1 MIAKSDIPS
10 INEKTAEGLKPEGTP
25 YRVIVVDDS
34 MFIAKQLGQIF
45 TSEGFEVAA
54 SAGDG
59 AQGVEKYME
68 QHPNVDLVTM
78 DITMP
83 VMDGVSALEKILE
96 FDKNANVIMV
106 SALGKEDVVKKCL
119 LMGAKSYIVKP
130 LDRKKVLERV
140 VSVLKR

>member
-1 MIAKSDIPS
+1 MPS
-10 INEKTAEGLKPEGTP
+10 INEKPPEGQRP
-25 YRVIVVDDS
+25 EGGAYRVLVVDDS

-45 TSEGFEVAA
+45 TSEGFEVAGTA
-54 SAGDG
+54 ADG
-59 AQGVEKYME
+59 AQGVEKYKE
-68 QHPNVDLVTM
+68 LYPNIDLVTM

-96 FDKNANVIMV
+96 FDKEAIVIMV
-106 SALGKEDVVKKCL
+106 SALGKEDVVKKSL

>member
-1 MIAKSDIPS
+1 MIAKNDMPN
-10 INEKTAEGLKPEGTP
+10 INDKTPDGVRPEGGA
-25 YRVIVVDDS
+25 YRVLVVDDS

-45 TSEGFEVAA
+45 ASEGFEVVAT
-54 SAGDG
+54 AGDG
-59 AQGVEKYME
+59 AQGVAKYKE
-68 QHPNVDLVTM
+68 LHPNVDLVTM

-106 SALGKEDVVKKCL
+106 SALGKEDVVKKSL

-130 LDRKKVLERV
+130 LDRKKVLERA
-140 VSVLKR
+140 VSVLKK

>member
-1 MIAKSDIPS
+1 MIAKSDVTG
-10 INEKTAEGLKPEGTP
+10 INEKAADGISPEGIP
-25 YRVIVVDDS
+25 YRVLVVDDS

-45 TSEGFEVAA
+45 SSEGFEVVATA
-54 SAGDG
+54 TDG
-59 AQGVEKYME
+59 SQGLEKYKQM
-68 QHPNVDLVTM
+68 HPNIDLVTM

-83 VMDGVSALEKILE
+83 VMDGVTALEKILE
-96 FDKNANVIMV
+96 FDKNAAVIMV

-119 LMGAKSYIVKP
+119 LAGAKSYIVKP

>member
-1 MIAKSDIPS
+1 MIAKSDMPS
-10 INEKTAEGLKPEGTP
+10 INEKPPEGIKPEGVS
-25 YRVIVVDDS
+25 YRVLVVDDS

-45 TSEGFEVAA
+45 TSEGFEVAGTA
-54 SAGDG
+54 ADG
-59 AQGVEKYME
+59 AQGVEKYKE
-68 QHPNVDLVTM
+68 LYPNIDLVTM

-83 VMDGVSALEKILE
+83 VMDGVTALEKILE
-96 FDKNANVIMV
+96 FDKEATVIMV
-106 SALGKEDVVKKCL
+106 SALGKEDVVKKSL

>member
-1 MIAKSDIPS
+1 MIAKSDMPS
-10 INEKTAEGLKPEGTP
+10 INEKPPEGIKPEGGA
-25 YRVIVVDDS
+25 YRVLVVDDS

-45 TSEGFEVAA
+45 TSEGFEVADTA
-54 SAGDG
+54 ADG
-59 AQGVEKYME
+59 AQGVEKYKE
-68 QHPNVDLVTM
+68 LYPNIDLVTM

-96 FDKNANVIMV
+96 FDKEAKVIMV
-106 SALGKEDVVKKCL
+106 SALGKEDVVKKSL

-130 LDRKKVLERV
+130 LDRKKVLERA

>member
-1 MIAKSDIPS
+1 MIAKSDMPN
-10 INEKTAEGLKPEGTP
+10 INDKSPDGIKAEGGS
-25 YRVIVVDDS
+25 YRVLIVDDS

-45 TSEGFEVAA
+45 TSEGFEVAGTA
-54 SAGDG
+54 ADG
-59 AQGVEKYME
+59 AQGVEKYKE
-68 QHPNVDLVTM
+68 LYPNIDLVTM

-96 FDKNANVIMV
+96 FDKNAVVIMV
-106 SALGKEDVVKKCL
+106 SALGKEDVVKKSL

>member
-1 MIAKSDIPS
+1 MPT
-10 INEKTAEGLKPEGTP
+10 INDKPPEGIKPEGGS
-25 YRVIVVDDS
+25 YRVLVVDDS

-45 TSEGFEVAA
+45 TSEGFEVAGTA
-54 SAGDG
+54 ADG
-59 AQGVEKYME
+59 AQGVEKYKE
-68 QHPNVDLVTM
+68 LHPNIDLVTM

-96 FDKNANVIMV
+96 FDKEAGVIMV
-106 SALGKEDVVKKCL
+106 SALGKEDVVKKSL

-140 VSVLKR
+140 VSVLKH

>member
-1 MIAKSDIPS
+1 MIAKSDMPS
-10 INEKTAEGLKPEGTP
+10 INEKAAEGVKPDGTP
-25 YRVIVVDDS
+25 YRVLIVDDS

-54 SAGDG
+54 TAGDG
-59 AQGVEKYME
+59 AQGLEKYKGL
-68 QHPNVDLVTM
+68 HPNVDLVTM

-106 SALGKEDVVKKCL
+106 SALGKEDVVKKSL

-140 VSVLKR
+140 VSVLNR

>member
-1 MIAKSDIPS
+1 MVAKSDMPGM
-10 INEKTAEGLKPEGTP
+10 NDKPPEGAKPEGGS
-25 YRVIVVDDS
+25 YRVLVVDDS

-45 TSEGFEVAA
+45 TSEGFEVAGTA
-54 SAGDG
+54 ADG
-59 AQGVEKYME
+59 AQGVELYKTLA
-68 QHPNVDLVTM
+68 PAVDLVTM

-83 VMDGVSALEKILE
+83 VMDGVTALEKILE
-96 FDKNANVIMV
+96 FDKNACVIMV
-106 SALGKEDVVKKCL
+106 SALGKEDVVKKSL

>member
-1 MIAKSDIPS
+1 MIAKSDMPS
-10 INEKTAEGLKPEGTP
+10 INEKPPEGLKDDGTH
-25 YRVIVVDDS
+25 YRVLIVDDS

-45 TSEGFEVAA
+45 TSEGFELADTAA
-54 SAGDG
+54 DG
-59 AQGVEKYME
+59 AQGLEKYKAL
-68 QHPNVDLVTM
+68 HPNVDLVTM

-83 VMDGVSALEKILE
+83 VMDGVTALEKILE
-96 FDKNANVIMV
+96 FDKEARVIMV

>member
-1 MIAKSDIPS
+1 MIAKSDLPS
-10 INEKTAEGLKPEGTP
+10 INDKVAEGIKPEGTP
-25 YRVIVVDDS
+25 YRVLVVDDS

-45 TSEGFEVAA
+45 TSEGFEVIATA
-54 SAGDG
+54 SDG
-59 AQGVEKYME
+59 SQGLEKYKEM
-68 QHPNVDLVTM
+68 HPNIDLVTM

-96 FDKNANVIMV
+96 FDKDAQIIMV

-119 LMGAKSYIVKP
+119 LAGAKSYIVKP

>member
-1 MIAKSDIPS
+1 MIAKSDIAG
-10 INEKTAEGLKPEGTP
+10 INEKAAEGLKPEGTA
-25 YRVIVVDDS
+25 YRVLVVDDS

-54 SAGDG
+54 TAADG
-59 AQGVEKYME
+59 SQGLEKYKE
-68 QHPNVDLVTM
+68 LAPNIDLVTM

-140 VSVLKR
+140 VSVLNR

>member
-1 MIAKSDIPS
+1 MIAKSDMPS
-10 INEKTAEGLKPEGTP
+10 LNDKPPEGQKP
-25 YRVIVVDDS
+25 DGGSYRVLVVDDS

-54 SAGDG
+54 TAADG
-59 AQGVEKYME
+59 AQGVEKYKE
-68 QHPNVDLVTM
+68 LHPNIDLVTM

-83 VMDGVSALEKILE
+83 VMDGVTALEKILE
-96 FDKNANVIMV
+96 FDKNAVVIMV
-106 SALGKEDVVKKCL
+106 SALGKEDVVKKSL

>member
-1 MIAKSDIPS
+1 MIAKSDMPN
-10 INEKTAEGLKPEGTP
+10 INEKTAEGIKPEGTP
-25 YRVIVVDDS
+25 YRVLVVDDS

-45 TSEGFEVAA
+45 TSEGFEVVGSAA
-54 SAGDG
+54 DG
-59 AQGVEKYME
+59 AQGVEKYKE
-68 QHPNVDLVTM
+68 LHPNIDLVTM

-83 VMDGVSALEKILE
+83 VMDGVTALEKILE
-96 FDKNANVIMV
+96 FDKSACVIMV
-106 SALGKEDVVKKCL
+106 SALGKEDVVKKSL

>member
-10 INEKTAEGLKPEGTP
+10 INEKAAEGIKPEGVP
-25 YRVIVVDDS
+25 YRVLVVDDS
-34 MFIAKQLGQIF
+34 IFIAKQLGQIF
-45 TSEGFEVAA
+45 SSEGFEVVATA
-54 SAGDG
+54 NDG
-59 AQGVEKYME
+59 SQGLEKYKEM
-68 QHPNVDLVTM
+68 HPNVDLVTM

-83 VMDGVSALEKILE
+83 VMDGVTALEKILE
-96 FDKNANVIMV
+96 FDKDAQVIMV

-119 LMGAKSYIVKP
+119 LAGAKSYIVKP

>member
-1 MIAKSDIPS
+1 MIAKSDMPS
-10 INEKTAEGLKPEGTP
+10 INEKPPEGIKPEGGA
-25 YRVIVVDDS
+25 YRVLVVDDS

-45 TSEGFEVAA
+45 TSEGFEVADTA
-54 SAGDG
+54 ADG
-59 AQGVEKYME
+59 AQGVEKYKE
-68 QHPNVDLVTM
+68 LYPNIDLVTM

-96 FDKNANVIMV
+96 FDKEAKVIMV
-106 SALGKEDVVKKCL
+106 SALGKEDVVKKSL

-130 LDRKKVLERV
+130 LDRKKVLDRA